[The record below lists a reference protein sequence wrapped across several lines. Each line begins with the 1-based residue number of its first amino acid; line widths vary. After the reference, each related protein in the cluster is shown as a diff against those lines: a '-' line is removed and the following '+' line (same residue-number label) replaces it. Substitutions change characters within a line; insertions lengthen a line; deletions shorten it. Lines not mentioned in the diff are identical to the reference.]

1 MKKKVL
7 ITGALGQDGTLLTE
21 LLLDEFIIF
30 GVCKPDTDNNRI
42 NLHKSNYNIELYS
55 IDLTNYN
62 ETYDLINTLKP
73 DIIVNFAG
81 VTDVMNPWEDIDN
94 TYKQNCQIP
103 SNILKSISKVDNKI
117 YFFQSSSSLMFARS
131 NQNEINENS
140 ALSPMFPY
148 GVTKTYSHNLLN
160 EYRIKYGIRG
170 CSGIFFNH
178 ESPQRSD
185 IFLSKKLAK
194 FISKILKGE
203 NIKLNLF
210 DLNNY
215 RDISHAKDFMR
226 GVKLI
231 ITSQVDDDFI
241 FSSGKL
247 TNLLEFTTQ
256 YFKQFNLEINQL
268 VNYVDN
274 NKSPD
279 YKIYGD
285 NSKLKSLGW
294 EPEYT
299 IESLI
304 NEMVNNEINS

>member
-1 MKKKVL
+1 
-7 ITGALGQDGTLLTE
+7 
-21 LLLDEFIIF
+21 
-30 GVCKPDTDNNRI
+30 
-42 NLHKSNYNIELYS
+42 
-55 IDLTNYN
+55 
-62 ETYDLINTLKP
+62 
-73 DIIVNFAG
+73 
-81 VTDVMNPWEDIDN
+81 
-94 TYKQNCQIP
+94 
-103 SNILKSISKVDNKI
+103 
-117 YFFQSSSSLMFARS
+117 
-131 NQNEINENS
+131 
-140 ALSPMFPY
+140 
-148 GVTKTYSHNLLN
+148 
-160 EYRIKYGIRG
+160 
-170 CSGIFFNH
+170 
-178 ESPQRSD
+178 
-185 IFLSKKLAK
+185 LSKKLAK

-256 YFKQFNLEINQL
+256 YFKQFNLEINEL